1 MKLLAVDD
9 DPLILNLLVATL
21 AANGYEDVAT
31 AGSADEAAR
40 LISAAS
46 QPFDGFLLDIIM
58 PEVDGIELCRWIRSC
73 DLYRATPILM
83 VTAMSEMRF
92 INRAFRAGAW
102 DYVTKPFE
110 AVELITRLRLAQHGA
125 GRRAQHGAGR
135 GPDRDADTLSEAEQY
150 IGDGA
155 QAAPAGDQ
163 QSFALA
169 DAVALDPVEGL
180 IGFVA
185 LQNYLLQ
192 LSRGSFYATSVIAL
206 QIQEADSLHELCAPD
221 RFRSLLRDVAG
232 AAISALKGS
241 DCILSYAGN
250 GAFVGVLGF
259 AGTRDFNEVELMI
272 NLMIDRLRLTDA
284 TRRPL
289 DIRVTVGAPHPVGV
303 LKTGR
308 VAVAL
313 LRRAIRQ
320 IPVAPR
326 AHQAPGVSG
335 ASVLL
340 KALAR
345 VG

>member
-1 MKLLAVDD
+1 MKILAVDD
-9 DPLILNLLVATL
+9 DPLILALLVATL
-21 AANGYEDVAT
+21 GANGFDDVTT
-31 AGSADEAAR
+31 ASSADEAAQR
-40 LISAAS
+40 ISAAPR
-46 QPFDGFLLDIIM
+46 PFECFLLDVVM

-83 VTAMSEMRF
+83 VTGMSEMRF

-110 AVELITRLRLAQHGA
+110 AVELVTRVRLAQRGAEREAAAVSGA
-125 GRRAQHGAGR
+125 GSESGRRIREGGAELR
-135 GPDRDADTLSEAEQY
+135 PVRTYAD
-150 IGDGA
+150 
-155 QAAPAGDQ
+155 DQ
-163 QSFALA
+163 ESFALA
-169 DAVALDPVEGL
+169 DPVALDPVEGVIEFL
-180 IGFVA
+180 A

-206 QIQEADSLHELCAPD
+206 QIQEADSLHRLCAPG

-232 AAISALKGS
+232 AAVSALKGS

-250 GAFVGVLGF
+250 GTFVGVLGF
-259 AGTRDFNEVELMI
+259 AEVRNFDEVELMI
-272 NLMIDRLRLTDA
+272 NLMIDRLHLTDEA
-284 TRRPL
+284 GRPL
-289 DIRVTVGAPHPVGV
+289 DIRVAVGAPHPVGV

-313 LRRAIRQ
+313 LRRAIKE
-320 IPVAPR
+320 ISAAPR
-326 AHQAPGVSG
+326 ERQVQGVSG

-340 KALAR
+340 KALAQ